1 MEGRMLS
8 MLPDFNR
15 LKVFFYIYLKKSSV
29 AAAKELHITPSAV
42 SQHLQKLES
51 EINAPLFT
59 RLHRRLVPTAAGDRL
74 FRVLKPFV
82 DELEVGIGKIK
93 KAQGTPSG
101 LLRIGAPVEFGKAY
115 MPGIISSFRKKYP
128 EVTFFLKLG
137 DPATLLPIVGDGELD
152 FAYMDVFSN
161 DGQIFGELSGYSI
174 EPFLEEDVIMACSG
188 EYYERHIRKDHSFKH
203 LAAREF
209 IEYKLDA
216 SALLSWFKYHF
227 GKSPIQLNVVL
238 TVDNVQ
244 AVIAAIKHH
253 LGLGVI
259 VSHLV
264 AQEITNGMII
274 PVRIPSKKVI
284 NKISLFQLQDK
295 IPNQTEKAFQRHFR
309 HEISIM
315 GIGAL

>member
-1 MEGRMLS
+1 

-15 LKVFFYIYLKKSSV
+15 LKVFYYIYLKKSSV
-29 AAAKELHITPSAV
+29 AAAKELHITQSAV

-51 EINAPLFT
+51 ELNAPLFT
-59 RLHRRLVPTAAGDRL
+59 RLHRRLVPTAAGNRL
-74 FRVLKPFV
+74 FRLLKPFMN
-82 DELEVGIGKIK
+82 ELEVGIWNIK
-93 KAQGTPSG
+93 RAQGTPSG

-128 EVTFFLKLG
+128 DMTFFLKLG
-137 DPATLLPIVGDGELD
+137 DPATLLPSVGGGELD
-152 FAYMDVFSN
+152 FAYMDIFSD
-161 DGQIFGELSGYSI
+161 DGRISGELSGYSI
-174 EPFLEEDVIMACSG
+174 EPLLEEDVIMACS
-188 EYYERHIRKDHSFKH
+188 ERYYALNIKKNHSFEH

-227 GKSPIQLNVVL
+227 GRSPSKLNVVL

-264 AQEITNGMII
+264 TQELSNGAII
-274 PVRIPSKKVI
+274 PVGIHSKKVV
-284 NKISLFQLQDK
+284 NKISLLQLKNK

-309 HEISIM
+309 NKINLRGLGTLRS
-315 GIGAL
+315 

>member
-1 MEGRMLS
+1 

-15 LKVFFYIYLKKSSV
+15 LKVFYYIYLKKSSV
-29 AAAKELHITPSAV
+29 AAAKELHITQSAV

-51 EINAPLFT
+51 ELNAPLFT
-59 RLHRRLVPTAAGDRL
+59 RLHRRLVPTAAGNRL
-74 FRVLKPFV
+74 FRILKPFMN
-82 DELEVGIGKIK
+82 ELEVGIWNIK
-93 KAQGTPSG
+93 RAQGTPSG

-128 EVTFFLKLG
+128 DMTFFLKLG
-137 DPATLLPIVGDGELD
+137 DPATLLPSVGGGELD
-152 FAYMDVFSN
+152 FAYMDIFSD
-161 DGQIFGELSGYSI
+161 DGRISGELSAYSI
-174 EPFLEEDVIMACSG
+174 EPLLEEDVIMACS
-188 EYYERHIRKDHSFKH
+188 ERYYALNIKKNHSFEH

-227 GKSPIQLNVVL
+227 GRSPSKLNVVL

-244 AVIAAIKHH
+244 AVIAAIKNH

-264 AQEITNGMII
+264 TQELSNGAII
-274 PVRIPSKKVI
+274 PVGIHSKKVV
-284 NKISLFQLQDK
+284 NKISLLQLKNK

-309 HEISIM
+309 NKINLM
-315 GIGAL
+315 GLGTLRS

>member
-1 MEGRMLS
+1 

-15 LKVFFYIYLKKSSV
+15 LKVFYYIYLKKSSV
-29 AAAKELHITPSAV
+29 AAAKELHVTQSAV

-51 EINAPLFT
+51 ELNAPLFT
-59 RLHRRLVPTAAGDRL
+59 RLHRRLVPTAAGNRL
-74 FRVLKPFV
+74 FRVLKPFMN
-82 DELEVGIGKIK
+82 ELEVGIRNIK
-93 KAQGTPSG
+93 RAQGTPSG

-128 EVTFFLKLG
+128 DVTFFLKLG
-137 DPATLLPIVGDGELD
+137 DPATLLPNVGGGELD
-152 FAYMDVFSN
+152 FAYMDIFSD
-161 DGQIFGELSGYSI
+161 DGRISGELSGYSI
-174 EPFLEEDVIMACSG
+174 EPLLEEDVIMACS
-188 EYYERHIRKDHSFKH
+188 ERYYALNVKKNHSFAH

-227 GKSPIQLNVVL
+227 GRSPSKLNVVF

-244 AVIAAIKHH
+244 AVIAALKNH

-264 AQEITNGMII
+264 TQELSNGAII
-274 PVRIPSKKVI
+274 PVGIHSKKVV
-284 NKISLFQLQDK
+284 NKISLLQLKNK

-309 HEISIM
+309 NKINLM
-315 GIGAL
+315 GLGTLRS

>member
-1 MEGRMLS
+1 

-15 LKVFFYIYLKKSSV
+15 LKVFYYIYLKKSSV
-29 AAAKELHITPSAV
+29 AAAKELHITQSAV

-51 EINAPLFT
+51 ELNVQLFT
-59 RLHRRLVPTAAGDRL
+59 RLHRRLVPTAAGGRL
-74 FRVLKPFV
+74 YRVLKPFV
-82 DELEVGIGKIK
+82 NDLEVGIGKIK

-137 DPATLLPIVGDGELD
+137 DPATLLPSVGGGGLD
-152 FAYMDVFSN
+152 FAYMDIFSD
-161 DGQIFGELSGYSI
+161 DGRIFGELSGCSI
-174 EPFLEEDVIMACSG
+174 EPLIEEEVIMACS
-188 EYYERHIRKDHSFKH
+188 ERYYALNIKKNHFFEH
-203 LAAREF
+203 LAAKEF

-227 GKSPIQLNVVL
+227 GKSPSQLNIVL

-264 AQEITNGMII
+264 AQEIGSGMII
-274 PVRIPSKKVI
+274 PVRIHSKKVI
-284 NKISLFQLQDK
+284 NKISLLQLKDK
-295 IPNQTEKAFQRHFR
+295 IPNHTEKAFQSHFR
-309 HEISIM
+309 EAISLM
-315 GIGAL
+315 GIGA

>member
-1 MEGRMLS
+1 MEGRMLD

-15 LKVFFYIYLKKSSV
+15 LKVFYYIYLKRGSV
-29 AAAKELHITPSAV
+29 AAAKELHITQSAV

-51 EINAPLFT
+51 EISAPLFT

-82 DELEVGIGKIK
+82 NELQVGIGKIK

-161 DGQIFGELSGYSI
+161 NGQIFGELNSYSI
-174 EPFLEEDVIMACSG
+174 EPFLEEDVILACSG
-188 EYYERHIRKDHSFKH
+188 QYYDRNIREDHSFKH
-203 LAAREF
+203 LAAKEF
-209 IEYKLDA
+209 VEYKLDA
-216 SALLSWFKYHF
+216 SALMSWFKYHF
-227 GKSPIQLNVVL
+227 GKSPVQLNVVL
-238 TVDNVQ
+238 TVDDVQ

-264 AQEITNGMII
+264 AQEISNRTII
-274 PVRIPSKKVI
+274 PLRIPCKKVT
-284 NKISLFQLQDK
+284 NKISLFQLHNK
-295 IPNQTEKAFQRHFR
+295 ILNQTEKAFQRHFR

-315 GIGAL
+315 GIDAL